1 MKQHECTTLVLGSG
15 IAGLVYALGAA
26 KYGDV
31 LILTKG
37 MRTDTI
43 TDWAQGGMAAVMA
56 PADSVDLHIRD
67 TLSAGAGLCRPEVV
81 ELVVREGPGA
91 IGRLMELGARFDRD
105 PSGEL
110 ALGRE
115 GGHSQSRIVHSKDQ
129 TGREIQRA
137 LRSGVDAH
145 PRIELLEQRFA
156 LDLWVG
162 AGEKGRQ
169 RCFGASFFDP
179 ESGEVGLVRARQT
192 MLATGGAGKVYL
204 YTSNP
209 DVATGDGLAMAARA
223 GCTLVNLEMV
233 QFHPTCLYHPDAKS
247 FLISEA
253 VRGEGAVIRNLD
265 GEEFLRERHE
275 LGSLAPRDVVAR
287 EIDRELKGG
296 GDKHVLLDVSSLGE
310 ARFRERFPHI
320 STRLE
325 RYGLVPGEDPI
336 PVVPAAHYMCGGVA
350 VDMDART
357 SVEGLFASGEVA
369 WSGLHGANRLASN
382 SLLEAA
388 VLADRAA
395 RVAPPEEGPELPPPP
410 IPPGATAARPD
421 LGVILD
427 HEWDDVRRLMW
438 DYVGLARSQ
447 DRLERAMSRLR
458 RMREWVED
466 LYLRTPPSRDLAELR
481 NIALVGAFIA
491 TAAHRRH
498 ESRGLHSLMEYPET
512 DALPRESWSTL
523 DASEIRVE
531 MREIDAET
539 VGS

>member
-1 MKQHECTTLVLGSG
+1 
-15 IAGLVYALGAA
+15 
-26 KYGDV
+26 
-31 LILTKG
+31 
-37 MRTDTI
+37 
-43 TDWAQGGMAAVMA
+43 
-56 PADSVDLHIRD
+56 
-67 TLSAGAGLCRPEVV
+67 
-81 ELVVREGPGA
+81 
-91 IGRLMELGARFDRD
+91 MELGARFDRD
-105 PSGEL
+105 AAGDL

-115 GGHSQSRIVHSKDQ
+115 GGHSASRIVHAKDQ

-137 LRSGVDAH
+137 LRARVDEH
-145 PRIELLEQRFA
+145 PEVQLLEQRFA

-162 AGEKGRQ
+162 SGNDGRS
-169 RCFGASFFDP
+169 RCYGASFFDP
-179 ESGEVGLVRARQT
+179 ESGEVGVIRSRQT

-223 GCTLVNLEMV
+223 GCALVNLEMV

-265 GEEFLRERHE
+265 GEEFLLGRHE
-275 LGSLAPRDVVAR
+275 MGSLAPRDVVAR
-287 EIDRELKGG
+287 EIDRELKSR
-296 GDKHVLLDVSSLGE
+296 GDKHVFLDVSAIE
-310 ARFRERFPHI
+310 PHRFRERFPHI
-320 STRLE
+320 SARLE
-325 RYGLVPGEDPI
+325 RFGLVPGEDAI

-369 WSGLHGANRLASN
+369 GSGIHGANRLASN

-395 RVAPPEEGPELPPPP
+395 RLAPPQDGPEPPPPP
-410 IPPGATAARPD
+410 IPPGAAAGRPD

-427 HEWDDVRRLMW
+427 HEWDNVRRLMW

-447 DRLERAMSRLR
+447 VRLERAMGRLR

-481 NIALVGAFIA
+481 NIALVGSVVA

-512 DALPRESWSTL
+512 DAVPRESWATL
-523 DASEIRVE
+523 AGAKIQVE
-531 MREIDAET
+531 MREIDGREVAP
-539 VGS
+539 G